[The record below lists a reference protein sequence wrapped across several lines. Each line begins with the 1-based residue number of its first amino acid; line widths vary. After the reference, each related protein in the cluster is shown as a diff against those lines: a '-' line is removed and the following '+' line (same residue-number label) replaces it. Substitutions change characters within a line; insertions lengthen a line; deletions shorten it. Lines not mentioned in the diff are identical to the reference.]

1 MDKKVIKINEAKIRE
16 MVSNALKESIDPA
29 ARIKQL
35 EDVIIDVGYEL
46 WVLAQGLDYEIKGFE
61 ETEDSQLLG
70 KLIDRLD
77 DAVGGRIY
85 GQY

>member
-1 MDKKVIKINEAKIRE
+1 MDRKVIKINESQIRK

-35 EDVIIDVGYEL
+35 EDIIIDVGYDL

-70 KLIDRLD
+70 KLIDKLD